1 MFHKKTGILSPR
13 LVVRPQLSW
22 QYRTAIALIAIALL
36 STLCWGMYEAG
47 RRTALEQ
54 QNGIVSN
61 ENIAKFPEDQSS
73 YIFDPGTCR
82 QTKKQKLCGE
92 IGDLTQQL
100 QINSTA
106 NRNLAGQI
114 KSLASENDQLKEK
127 LAFLQ
132 HLVSSNSQSGISIY
146 QFNLKQTQTP
156 GLYRYAL
163 TLLQGGE
170 KNGDFKGNLR
180 FQVKLL
186 HNKLSKTIPLTTKN
200 SQQDFPIH
208 FKSFH
213 RFEESFQIPPN
224 TVVEDIQVQVFK
236 SGESKALLTE
246 TTKPTS

>member
-1 MFHKKTGILSPR
+1 MFHNKASILSPR
-13 LVVRPQLSW
+13 LVVRPRLSW
-22 QYRTAIALIAIALL
+22 QYRTVIVLIAGALL
-36 STLCWGMYEAG
+36 IALCWGMYELG
-47 RRTALEQ
+47 WRTALEQ
-54 QNGIVSN
+54 QDGYAPG
-61 ENIAKFPEDQSS
+61 ENLAKATENQIN

-92 IGDLTQQL
+92 IGDLMQQL
-100 QINSTA
+100 QINGTA
-106 NRNLAGQI
+106 NRNLAEQI

-146 QFNLKQTQTP
+146 QFSLKQTQTP

-163 TLLQGGE
+163 ILLQGGE

-186 HNKLSKTIPLTTKN
+186 HNKLSKTIPLTSKN
-200 SQQDFPIH
+200 SRRDFPVS

-213 RFEESFQIPPN
+213 RFEESFQVPPN
-224 TVVEDIQVQVFK
+224 TTVEDIQVQVFK
-236 SGESKALLTE
+236 HGESKALLTE
-246 TTKPTS
+246 TAKPAS